1 MIAILGMILF
11 LGSKIVM
18 FGDETWSRIS
28 PVKFLREDPTSSF
41 YVTDYT
47 QVEKKEDNVETVSIH
62 MHQFVTGNE

>member
-1 MIAILGMILF
+1 
-11 LGSKIVM
+11 M

-47 QVEKKEDNVETVSIH
+47 QVEKKEEKVETVSIH